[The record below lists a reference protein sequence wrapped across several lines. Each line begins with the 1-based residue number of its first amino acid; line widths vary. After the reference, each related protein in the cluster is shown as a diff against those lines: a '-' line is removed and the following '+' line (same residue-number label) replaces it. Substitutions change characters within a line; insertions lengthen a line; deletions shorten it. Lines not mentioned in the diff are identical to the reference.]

1 MLDVRGNFVEYNF
14 FVNNSSSRRF
24 TNKHK
29 QFFSIKKL
37 DWITVLGEK
46 ASFVVRCHKIIKI
59 TLIIKI
65 SHLSYAV
72 ARETRKR

>member
-1 MLDVRGNFVEYNF
+1 MLDVRKGYFVEYNF
-14 FVNNSSSRRF
+14 FCEQLIFSLF
-24 TNKHK
+24 PTNTVLLD
-29 QFFSIKKL
+29 KKT
-37 DWITVLGEK
+37 DWITVSSEK